1 MAESN
6 YTFKDNTFVLFQNK
20 FKEKENQPDFAGK
33 AMVDGVMKDV
43 SLWIKQTRAGEDY
56 FSGIIKK
63 EWVAP
68 NQGQNKNAPK
78 SSYRAPRP
86 SAYSDDPF

>member
-6 YTFKDNTFVLFQNK
+6 YTYKDNTFALFQNK
-20 FKEKENQPDFAGK
+20 FKEQPNQPDFIGK

-43 SLWIKQTRAGEDY
+43 SLWVKQTKAGEDY

-68 NQGQNKNAPK
+68 NQGQGNAPK
-78 SSYRAPRP
+78 PSYRAPRP
-86 SAYSDDPF
+86 SAHSDDPF